1 MLRQTKLRRVL
12 RAATAILV
20 ACFTGV
26 NGGNAVI
33 WLASLSLL
41 VLGVVMVS
49 LAMLLVVQQRRSP
62 QSAAA
67 WLLFIL
73 LLPYVAIPV
82 FLALGFRKQSA
93 RFPPIR
99 FGPMRQ
105 VMPTPQPVA
114 KALQAFGI
122 PAASDG
128 NGLVLHFTPEV
139 ACAALFR
146 TIAQAKIRLDITF
159 YLLDD
164 DASGRDFIEALIE
177 RALAGVAVRLLLD
190 RLGALH
196 RPKAALG
203 RLCAAGG
210 EVRYFSPFLHRV
222 GNGHLNLRNHRK
234 MVVADL
240 ADVWAGGRNIGNDYL
255 VEGQDW
261 IDLSFGLQGPAV
273 QSYVDM
279 FSADWDVIGAAHGAL
294 IAQNA
299 SLGTVTAQLVPSGPD
314 TPDDPLH
321 DALVCAIHRAERSV
335 WLTTPY
341 FLPTEALLQALGTA
355 ARRGVDVRIMLP
367 QRSNQWVADLAR
379 GAYLRD
385 LHAAGCGILR
395 LRQGMLHAKAGM
407 IDDMAWV
414 GSVNFDVRS
423 MLLNFESALML
434 YDVATVTALRDWFRA
449 MEPRCAQGVVKPSL
463 PRRFVEGVF
472 RLGAPIL

>member
-1 MLRQTKLRRVL
+1 M
-12 RAATAILV
+12 
-20 ACFTGV
+20 
-26 NGGNAVI
+26 I
-33 WLASLSLL
+33 WLASHFLV
-41 VLGVVMVS
+41 VLGVVLVG
-49 LAMLLVVQQRRSP
+49 LAMLFVVQQRRSP

-99 FGPMRQ
+99 FAPMHRTT
-105 VMPTPQPVA
+105 PTPQPVA

-122 PAASDG
+122 PPASDG
-128 NGLVLHFTPEV
+128 NHLALHFES
-139 ACAALFR
+139 ADARAALFHAV
-146 TIAQAKIRLDITF
+146 AQAQSRLDITF

-164 DASGRDFIEALIE
+164 DASGRDFIETLIE
-177 RALAGVAVRLLLD
+177 RAQAGVAVRLILD

-196 RPKAALG
+196 RPKAALQ

-210 EVRYFSPFLHRV
+210 KVRYFSPFLHRV

-234 MVVADL
+234 MVIADL
-240 ADVWAGGRNIGNDYL
+240 ADVWAGGRNIGDAYL
-255 VEGQDW
+255 GEGQDW
-261 IDLSFGLQGPAV
+261 IDLSFSLQGPVV
-273 QSYVDM
+273 QTYIDV
-279 FSADWDVIGAAHGAL
+279 FAADWDAIGTAHGAL

-299 SLGTVTAQLVPSGPD
+299 PVGTVTAQLVPSGPD
-314 TPDDPLH
+314 TPDDALH
-321 DALVCAIHRAERSV
+321 DALVCAIHRAEHSI

-341 FLPTEALLQALGTA
+341 FLPTEALLQALATA

-367 QRSNQWVADLAR
+367 QKSNQWVTDLAR

-385 LHAAGCGILR
+385 LAAAGCTILR

-407 IDDMAWV
+407 IDDLAWV
-414 GSVNFDVRS
+414 GSANFDVRS

-434 YDVATVTALRDWFRA
+434 YDAATVSALRDWFRG
-449 MEPRCAQGVVKPSL
+449 MEPLCAQGVVKPSL
-463 PRRFVEGVF
+463 PRRFVEGIF
-472 RLGAPIL
+472 RLGPPIL

>member
-1 MLRQTKLRRVL
+1 MRYRQPQSLN
-12 RAATAILV
+12 
-20 ACFTGV
+20 FTGV

-33 WLASLSLL
+33 WLASHFLI
-41 VLGVVMVS
+41 VLGVVMIS
-49 LAMLLVVQQRRSP
+49 LAMLFVVQQRRSP

-99 FGPMRQ
+99 FAPMCQ
-105 VMPTPQPVA
+105 VTPRPQPVA
-114 KALQAFGI
+114 KVLQAFGI

-128 NGLVLHFTPEV
+128 NALVLHFTPEV
-139 ACAALFR
+139 AGTALFR
-146 TIAQAKIRLDITF
+146 TIAQAKTRLDITF

-164 DASGRDFIEALIE
+164 DTSGRDFITALIE
-177 RALAGVAVRLLLD
+177 RAEAGVAVRLILD

-196 RPKAALG
+196 RPKAALE

-234 MVVADL
+234 MVIADL
-240 ADVWAGGRNIGNDYL
+240 ADVWAGGRNIGDAYL

-261 IDLSFGLQGPAV
+261 IDLSFSLQGPAV
-273 QSYVDM
+273 QTYIDV

-294 IAQNA
+294 IAQNIPT
-299 SLGTVTAQLVPSGPD
+299 GTVTAQLVPSGPD
-314 TPDDPLH
+314 TPDDALH
-321 DALVCAIHRAERSV
+321 DALVCAIHRAERSI

-355 ARRGVDVRIMLP
+355 ARRGVDVRIILP
-367 QRSNQWVADLAR
+367 QTSNQWVADLAR

-385 LHAAGCGILR
+385 LHAAGCVILR
-395 LRQGMLHAKAGM
+395 LRQGMLHAKAGI
-407 IDDMAWV
+407 IDDLAWV
-414 GSVNFDVRS
+414 GSANFDVRS

-434 YDVATVTALRDWFRA
+434 YDAATVTALRDWFRA
-449 MEPRCAQGVVKPSL
+449 LEPRCSQGVVKPSL
-463 PRRFVEGVF
+463 PRRFIEGIF

>member
-1 MLRQTKLRRVL
+1 M
-12 RAATAILV
+12 
-20 ACFTGV
+20 
-26 NGGNAVI
+26 I
-33 WLASLSLL
+33 WLASYFLV
-41 VLGVVMVS
+41 VLGVVLVG
-49 LAMLLVVQQRRSP
+49 LALLFVVQQRRSP

-73 LLPYVAIPV
+73 ALPYVAIPV
-82 FLALGFRKQSA
+82 FLALGFRKQSG

-99 FGPMRQ
+99 FGPIHRTT
-105 VMPTPQPVA
+105 PSPQPVA

-122 PAASDG
+122 PPASDG
-128 NGLVLHFTPEV
+128 NHLTLHFAPETARV
-139 ACAALFR
+139 ALFR
-146 TIAQAKIRLDITF
+146 TIAQAQSRLDITF
-159 YLLDD
+159 YRLDN
-164 DASGRDFIEALIE
+164 DASGHDFIEALIE
-177 RALAGVAVRLLLD
+177 RAQAGVAVRLILD

-196 RPKAALG
+196 RPKTALE

-234 MVVADL
+234 MLIADL
-240 ADVWAGGRNIGNDYL
+240 AEVWAGGRNIGDAYL

-261 IDLSFGLQGPAV
+261 IDLSFSLQGPVV
-273 QSYVDM
+273 QSYIDV
-279 FSADWDVIGAAHGAL
+279 FAADWGVIGAAHDTL

-299 SLGTVTAQLVPSGPD
+299 PTGSITAQLVPSGPD

-321 DALVCAIHRAERSV
+321 DALVCAIHRAERLI

-367 QRSNQWVADLAR
+367 QTSNQWVTDLAR

-385 LHAAGCGILR
+385 LEAAGCVVLR

-407 IDDMAWV
+407 IDDLAWV
-414 GSVNFDVRS
+414 GSANFDVRS

-434 YDVATVTALRDWFRA
+434 YDAASVTILRNWFKGL
-449 MEPRCAQGVVKPSL
+449 EPLCTQGVLKPSL
-463 PRRFVEGVF
+463 PRRFIEGIF